1 MALMA
6 LRPMKSLRRCVL
18 WMVCLI
24 GVSGSQ
30 PARGYSVLTHEQL
43 IDLTWDASI
52 VPLLRSRYPS
62 LTPEQL
68 EQARAYA
75 YGGCVIQDIGY
86 YPFGD
91 SFFSNLTH
99 YVRSGDFVVNLFRN
113 AENANELAFAVGALS
128 HYIGDNV
135 GHATATNRAVPVEF
149 RKLQQEYGNTVNYAQ
164 GKHQHV
170 RVEFGFDINEVAHRR
185 LAPQHYLRHVGLEV
199 STRQLSLAFYQ
210 TYGIRADF
218 TVKRTRRINVHGYR
232 FSVRSF
238 IPRIAY
244 AVTLLHRGKL
254 PQEIP
259 NDDVRKL
266 DAEIAT
272 IATQN
277 HWDEYRQKPGIGTYT
292 LAGVLWV
299 LPKVGPISLAAV
311 KGPTPDTEAEYI
323 HSVLVSTDRL
333 NAALRRF
340 TPPPATVAPAATPTI
355 TAGKLDAEL
364 TREIVPVVASA
375 TSPGPGTESS
385 PSGSLAGGTSLAI
398 ERRGT
403 RTPPDPRHPLANRD
417 LDTGV
422 VVRPSGYPLTDQTF
436 CRLAHTLA
444 AQPSLAIPPGIKQDI
459 LAYYANMDLPF
470 DTRKHPDK
478 WKQLQADLATLSTMT
493 TSSEPTP
500 YPTFGNGDDDE
511 APAEGGSH

>member
-1 MALMA
+1 
-6 LRPMKSLRRCVL
+6 MKSLRRCFL
-18 WMVCLI
+18 WLVCLF
-24 GVSGSQ
+24 GVGGGQ
-30 PARGYSVLTHEQL
+30 LARGYSVMTHEQL

-91 SFFSNLTH
+91 AFFSNLTH

-113 AENANELAFAVGALS
+113 AQNANELAFAIGALS

-149 RKLQQEYGNTVNYAQ
+149 HKLQERYGNTVNYVQ
-164 GKHQHV
+164 GEHQHV
-170 RVEFGFDINEVAHRR
+170 RVEFAFDINEVAHHR
-185 LAPQHYLRHVGLEV
+185 LAPQSYLRHVGLEV
-199 STRQLSLAFYQ
+199 STRQLSLAYYQ

-218 TVKRTRRINVHGYR
+218 TVKRTHRINVRGYR

-254 PQEIP
+254 PQEMP
-259 NDDVRKL
+259 SDDVRKL

-272 IATQN
+272 VAAQN
-277 HWDEYRQKPGIGTYT
+277 HWDDYRQKPGIGTYS
-292 LAGVLWV
+292 LAGLLWI
-299 LPKVGPISLAAV
+299 LPKVGPISLVAV
-311 KGPTPDTEAEYI
+311 KGPTTDTEAEYI

-340 TPPPATVAPAATPTI
+340 TPPPATVVPVATLPPATT
-355 TAGKLDAEL
+355 GKLDAEL
-364 TREIVPVVASA
+364 TGEIVPALANVASSTTTRA
-375 TSPGPGTESS
+375 PDDLLPAGT
-385 PSGSLAGGTSLAI
+385 LANGTSLAI
-398 ERRGT
+398 EQRGT

-436 CRLAHTLA
+436 CKLAHTLA
-444 AQPSLAIPPGIKQDI
+444 AQPGLAIPPGIKRDI
-459 LAYYANMDLPF
+459 LAYYSNMNLPF
-470 DTRKHPDK
+470 DTRKHPDQ
-478 WKQLQADLATLSTMT
+478 WKQLQADLTTLSAMS

-500 YPTFGNGDDDE
+500 YPTFGEGDDDE
-511 APAEGGSH
+511 PDVAGGSK